1 MADTSLSAQIE
12 HDYKVSKWSRN
23 TVADGSWLQKYTVE
37 RLTNRDIFLANAID
51 TLNSGTDENLSSL
64 SAAISY
70 VSATHD
76 EYIDY
81 LSATISGTIY
91 DVSALNEK
99 VSSFSSE
106 YRTFYSATNNRFN
119 NIESNASG
127 LQNQI
132 DQLKIATDVI
142 NVFGTHDEFTAASAS
157 TWQQQVTDND
167 TIKVLNDNDE
177 YQVYYEWHDPYAT
190 QPHTDWT
197 GWSAIGSLDPYYSTN
212 EIDDYFEELSATV
225 SNNYLSAKGAVLT
238 GRNIAITE
246 NANYPKITIATKDD
260 VDFNTVS
267 AATAYGSSA
276 KFTNISAT
284 NISANLFKSDFG
296 TVDTWQLKF
305 NSATG
310 DKFTTNEANII
321 QLTANTLYGQSNN
334 SNVDSLIG
342 SAQIGAKASA
352 YITAHSGDFL
362 NSAHSAYGKLTFGT
376 KAYPATSYNYNFT
389 FLAGQGIS
397 FTTGN
402 NQVTISAEGT
412 TYSDSTYISTANKT
426 ISVKDTL
433 IGSAQSGKRA
443 YNILSGTKISAVGSQ
458 FTDTA
463 FGYLSAGFRIS
474 AGDNLTISAGANN
487 TIQLNAKPSI
497 DTTFSNIWYEGG
509 AEPLGETGTITGIT
523 AKFNNDL
530 DSHNHIVNQSVV
542 FGTSGNEVIS
552 GLLIQPADPTE
563 DGNVLTYNSLNNS
576 YTWQPGGT
584 TYTTANENIVINNG
598 LKTIGLASSVSSND
612 LHLTG
617 TNGVVISLNCNYIS
631 GYYAGSTT
639 DFTAKMN
646 WRDLLTLNYVSSCN
660 KLGSDGLPVIR
671 VSACSQIPSI
681 SEMVEGIYYLV

>member
-1 MADTSLSAQIE
+1 MAGANKPKPIE
-12 HDYKVSKWSRN
+12 ITGGDGNIYVVETWNRG
-23 TVADGSWLQKYTVE
+23 TVADGNVMTDYTIRPICSAIQGGTSGLSAETERAMAAESGISAIVDKHYDEYNTFISNEYNPFVSAVNTSAESLSARLAQEILDREDGDDDLQE
-37 RLTNRDIFLANAID
+37 QID
-51 TLNSGTDENLSSL
+51 TLK
-64 SAAISY
+64 A
-70 VSATHD
+70 
-76 EYIDY
+76 
-81 LSATISGTIY
+81 
-91 DVSALNEK
+91 
-99 VSSFSSE
+99 
-106 YRTFYSATNNRFN
+106 
-119 NIESNASG
+119 
-127 LQNQI
+127 
-132 DQLKIATDVI
+132 ATDVI
-142 NVFGTHDEFTAASAS
+142 MVYNTYSDFTSNS
-157 TWQQQVTDND
+157 SRLTLTDND
-167 TIKVLNDNDE
+167 VIKVLNDEERQKNQTY
-177 YQVYYEWHDPYAT
+177 YQYD
-190 QPHTDWT
+190 TDT
-197 GWSAIGSLDPYYSTN
+197 SAWSFLCELDPYYSKSDLEHASGKNINITTDENGIHINTN
-212 EIDDYFEELSATV
+212 DNVVFTTVTSNGFSGTNLS
-225 SNNYLSAKGAVLT
+225 G
-238 GRNIAITE
+238 
-246 NANYPKITIATKDD
+246 ATKHYTID
-260 VDFNTVS
+260 
-267 AATAYGSSA
+267 
-276 KFTNISAT
+276 
-284 NISANLFKSDFG
+284 NLF
-296 TVDTWQLKF
+296 
-305 NSATG
+305 
-310 DKFTTNEANII
+310 
-321 QLTANTLYGQSNN
+321 
-334 SNVDSLIG
+334 G
-342 SAQIGAKASA
+342 SAQSGAEASA
-352 YITAHSGDFL
+352 YITAHSADFL

>member
-37 RLTNRDIFLANAID
+37 KLTNRDIFLANAID

-81 LSATISGTIY
+81 LSATLSGTIY

-106 YRTFYSATNNRFN
+106 YKTFVSATNERFN
-119 NIESNASG
+119 NIESNADG

-197 GWSAIGSLDPYYSTN
+197 GWSAIGSLDPYYSKTD
-212 EIDDYFEELSATV
+212 I
-225 SNNYLSAKGAVLT
+225 
-238 GRNIAITE
+238 E
-246 NANYPKITIATKDD
+246 NAAGKNINITTANGLKISTSGNVEFDS
-260 VDFNTVS
+260 VS
-267 AATAYGSSA
+267 ASTVYGSSA

-284 NISANLFKSDFG
+284 NISANLFKSEFG

-305 NSATG
+305 DSATG

-342 SAQIGAKASA
+342 SAQSGAKASA

-389 FLAGQGIS
+389 FLAGQGIG

-426 ISVKDTL
+426 ISVKNTL
-433 IGSAQSGKRA
+433 IGSAQSGKKA
-443 YNILSGTKISAVGSQ
+443 YDILSGTKISAVGSQ
-458 FTDTA
+458 FTNTA
-463 FGYLSAGFRIS
+463 FGNLSAGFRIS
-474 AGDNLTISAGANN
+474 AGDNLIISTGANN
-487 TIQLNAKPSI
+487 TFKLDAKPSI

-523 AKFNNDL
+523 AKFNNDF

-563 DGNVLTYNSLNNS
+563 DGNVLTYNSLTNS

-598 LKTIGLASSVSSND
+598 LKTIGLASSISSDNMI
-612 LHLTG
+612 LYGKEFPGATY
-617 TNGVVISLNCNYIS
+617 TTTVIINGEYIS
-631 GYYAGSTT
+631 ANKTAPGGSI
-639 DFTAKMN
+639 TAKTYWM
-646 WRDLLTLNYVSSCN
+646 DLAKLNYVSSCN
-660 KLGSDGLPVIR
+660 PLDEFGRPAIKI
-671 VSACSQIPSI
+671 SACSTLPSVT
-681 SEMVEGIYYLV
+681 SMQRGVYYLV

>member
-12 HDYKVSKWSRN
+12 QDYKVSKWSRN

-51 TLNSGTDENLSSL
+51 TLNSGTDGNLSSL

-81 LSATISGTIY
+81 LSATLSGNIEN
-91 DVSALNEK
+91 VSSLNEK

-106 YRTFYSATNNRFN
+106 YKTFVSATNERFN
-119 NIESNASG
+119 NIESNADG

-197 GWSAIGSLDPYYSTN
+197 GWSAIGNLDPYYSKSD
-212 EIDDYFEELSATV
+212 I
-225 SNNYLSAKGAVLT
+225 
-238 GRNIAITE
+238 E
-246 NANYPKITIATKDD
+246 NAAGKNINITTANGLKISTSGNVEFDS
-260 VDFNTVS
+260 VS
-267 AATAYGSSA
+267 ASTVYGSSA

-284 NISANLFKSDFG
+284 NISANLFKSEFG

-305 NSATG
+305 DSATG

-342 SAQIGAKASA
+342 SAQSGAKASA

-362 NSAHSAYGKLTFGT
+362 NSAHSAYGTLTFGT
-376 KAYPATSYNYNFT
+376 KAYPATNSNYNFT
-389 FLAGQGIS
+389 FLAGQGIG
-397 FTTGN
+397 FTTAN

-412 TYSDSTYISTANKT
+412 TYQAGNYISTANKT
-426 ISVKDTL
+426 ISVTGSLLTSAKA
-433 IGSAQSGKRA
+433 GSAA
-443 YNILSGTKISAVGSQ
+443 SAW
-458 FTDTA
+458 
-463 FGYLSAGFRIS
+463 I
-474 AGDNLTISAGANN
+474 NN
-487 TIQLNAKPSI
+487 TLFDYSYTDFIDTKSTSGSI
-497 DTTFSNIWYEGG
+497 DKI
-509 AEPLGETGTITGIT
+509 TILY
-523 AKFNNDL
+523 KNDST
-530 DSHNHIVNQSVV
+530 DHDVMYHQEVV
-542 FGTSGNEVIS
+542 FERDNYSVS
-552 GLLIQPADPTE
+552 GLLIQAANSTTDN
-563 DGNVLTYNSLNNS
+563 GKVLTYNSTANN
-576 YTWQPGGT
+576 YTWQAIPPS
-584 TYTTANENIVINNG
+584 TYSNADGFISIDNTNRKINVQG
-598 LKTIGLASSVSSND
+598 
-612 LHLTG
+612 H
-617 TNGVVISLNCNYIS
+617 
-631 GYYAGSTT
+631 
-639 DFTAKMN
+639 
-646 WRDLLTLNYVSSCN
+646 
-660 KLGSDGLPVIR
+660 
-671 VSACSQIPSI
+671 
-681 SEMVEGIYYLV
+681 

>member
-37 RLTNRDIFLANAID
+37 KLTNRDIFLANAID
-51 TLNSGTDENLSSL
+51 TLNSGTDEDLSSL

-81 LSATISGTIY
+81 LSATLSGTIY

-106 YRTFYSATNNRFN
+106 YKTFVSATNERFN
-119 NIESNASG
+119 NIESNADG

-132 DQLKIATDVI
+132 DTLKAATDVI
-142 NVFGTHDEFTAASAS
+142 SVFGTYPEFTAASAS

-167 TIKVLNDNDE
+167 FIKVLRDSAYNPTGDE
-177 YQVYYEWHDPYAT
+177 DANTTDEDYYQVYYQWHSSAHDG
-190 QPHTDWT
+190 WN
-197 GWSAIGSLDPYYSTN
+197 GWSAIGNLDPYYSVR
-212 EIDDYFEELSATV
+212 EIDDYLDQINNEFDNLSATV
-225 SNNYLSAKGAVLT
+225 ADNYLSA
-238 GRNIAITE
+238 NE
-246 NANYPKITIATKDD
+246 NAVSAGKNIKIDYEQNKPKITINTKED
-260 VDFNTVS
+260 VEFNNVS
-267 AATAYGSSA
+267 SKNVSSTNVTALTAQGNSA
-276 KFTNISAT
+276 KFTNLSAT
-284 NISANLFKSDFG
+284 NLNNVAINNL
-296 TVDTWQLKF
+296 F
-305 NSATG
+305 NSA
-310 DKFTTNEANII
+310 
-321 QLTANTLYGQSNN
+321 QS
-334 SNVDSLIG
+334 
-342 SAQIGAKASA
+342 GAKASA

-362 NSAHSAYGKLTFGT
+362 NSAHSAYGTLTFGT
-376 KAYPATSYNYNFT
+376 KAYPATNSNYNFT
-389 FLAGQGIS
+389 FLAGQGIG
-397 FTTGN
+397 FTTAN

-412 TYSDSTYISTANKT
+412 TYQAGDYISTANKE
-426 ISVKDTL
+426 ISVTGKL
-433 IGSAQSGKRA
+433 IGSAQSGKSA

-458 FTDTA
+458 FTNTA

-474 AGDNLTISAGANN
+474 AGDNLIISTGANN
-487 TIQLNAKPSI
+487 TFNLNAKPSI

-523 AKFNNDL
+523 AKFNNDF

>member
-37 RLTNRDIFLANAID
+37 KLTNRDIFLANAID

-81 LSATISGTIY
+81 LSATLSGTIY

-106 YRTFYSATNNRFN
+106 YKTFVSATNERFN
-119 NIESNASG
+119 NIESNADG

-197 GWSAIGSLDPYYSTN
+197 GWSAIGSLDPYYSKTD
-212 EIDDYFEELSATV
+212 I
-225 SNNYLSAKGAVLT
+225 
-238 GRNIAITE
+238 E
-246 NANYPKITIATKDD
+246 NAAGKNINITTANGLKISTSGNVEFDS
-260 VDFNTVS
+260 VS
-267 AATAYGSSA
+267 ASTAYGSSA
-276 KFTNISAT
+276 KFTNISAN
-284 NISANLFKSDFG
+284 NISANLFKSEFG

-305 NSATG
+305 DSATG

-342 SAQIGAKASA
+342 SAQSGAKASA

-376 KAYPATSYNYNFT
+376 KAYPATNSSYNFT
-389 FLAGQGIS
+389 FIAGQGIG

-433 IGSAQSGKRA
+433 IGSAQSGKSA
-443 YNILSGTKISAVGSQ
+443 YDILSGTKISAVGSQ
-458 FTDTA
+458 FTNTA
-463 FGYLSAGFRIS
+463 FGNLSAGFRIS
-474 AGDNLTISAGANN
+474 AGDNLIISTGANN
-487 TIQLNAKPSI
+487 TFNLNAKPSI
-497 DTTFSNIWYEGG
+497 DTTFSNIWYEG
-509 AEPLGETGTITGIT
+509 AEPLGETGTITGIS
-523 AKFNNDL
+523 AYYNNDF

-552 GLLIQPADPTE
+552 GLLIQPASPT
-563 DGNVLTYNSLNNS
+563 DNGNVLTYNSTTNS

-598 LKTIGLASSVSSND
+598 LKTIGLATSISSDNMILYGKEFPGATYTTTVII
-612 LHLTG
+612 
-617 TNGVVISLNCNYIS
+617 NGEYIS
-631 GYYAGSTT
+631 ANKTAPGGSI
-639 DFTAKMN
+639 TAKTYWM
-646 WRDLLTLNYVSSCN
+646 DLAKLNYVSSCN
-660 KLGSDGLPVIR
+660 PLDEFGRPAIKI
-671 VSACSQIPSI
+671 SACSTLPSVT
-681 SEMVEGIYYLV
+681 SMQRGVYYLV

>member
-37 RLTNRDIFLANAID
+37 KLTNRDIFLANAID

-81 LSATISGTIY
+81 LSATLSGTIY

-106 YRTFYSATNNRFN
+106 YKTFVSATNERFN
-119 NIESNASG
+119 NIESNADG

-197 GWSAIGSLDPYYSTN
+197 GWSAIGNLDPYYSKS
-212 EIDDYFEELSATV
+212 DL
-225 SNNYLSAKGAVLT
+225 
-238 GRNIAITE
+238 E
-246 NANYPKITIATKDD
+246 NAAGKNINITTANGLKISTSGNVEFDS
-260 VDFNTVS
+260 VS
-267 AATAYGSSA
+267 ASNVYGSSA
-276 KFTNISAT
+276 KFTNISA
-284 NISANLFKSDFG
+284 NLFKSEFG

-305 NSATG
+305 DSATG

-342 SAQIGAKASA
+342 SAQSGAKASA

-362 NSAHSAYGKLTFGT
+362 NSAHSAYGTLTFGT
-376 KAYPATSYNYNFT
+376 KAYPATNSSYNFT
-389 FLAGQGIS
+389 FIAGQGIG

-412 TYSDSTYISTANKT
+412 TYQAGDYISTANKT
-426 ISVKDTL
+426 ISVKSTL
-433 IGSAQSGKRA
+433 IGSAQSGKYA
-443 YNILSGTKISAVGSQ
+443 YDILSGKKISAVGSQ
-458 FTDTA
+458 FTNTA

-497 DTTFSNIWYEGG
+497 DTTFSNIWYYQGEAEGIN
-509 AEPLGETGTITGIT
+509 GTITGIT
-523 AKFNNDL
+523 ARYNNDV
-530 DSHNHIVNQSVV
+530 DTPNYITQQEVV
-542 FGTSGNEVIS
+542 FGSSAGNTVS
-552 GLLIQPADPTE
+552 GLLIQAADPTE
-563 DGNVLTYNSLNNS
+563 NGNVLTYNSLNNS

>member
-37 RLTNRDIFLANAID
+37 KLTNRDIFLANAID
-51 TLNSGTDENLSSL
+51 TLNSGTDEDLSSL

-81 LSATISGTIY
+81 LSATLSGTIY

-106 YRTFYSATNNRFN
+106 YKTFVSATNERFN
-119 NIESNASG
+119 NIESNADG

-197 GWSAIGSLDPYYSTN
+197 GWSAIGNLDPYYSKSD
-212 EIDDYFEELSATV
+212 I
-225 SNNYLSAKGAVLT
+225 
-238 GRNIAITE
+238 E
-246 NANYPKITIATKDD
+246 NAAGKNINITTANGLKISTSGNVEFDS
-260 VDFNTVS
+260 VS
-267 AATAYGSSA
+267 ASTVYGSSA

-284 NISANLFKSDFG
+284 NISANLFKSEFG
-296 TVDTWQLKF
+296 TVDTFNLKF

-342 SAQIGAKASA
+342 SAQSGAYASA

-362 NSAHSAYGKLTFGT
+362 NSAHSAYGTLTFGT

-458 FTDTA
+458 FTNTA
-463 FGYLSAGFRIS
+463 FGNLSAGFRIS
-474 AGDNLTISAGANN
+474 AGDNLIISTAANN
-487 TIQLNAKPSI
+487 TFKLDAKPSI

-523 AKFNNDL
+523 AKFNNDF

-552 GLLIQPADPTE
+552 GLLIQPASPT
-563 DGNVLTYNSLNNS
+563 DNGNVLTYNSLNNS

-598 LKTIGLASSVSSND
+598 LKTIGLASSISSDNMI
-612 LHLTG
+612 LYGKEFPGATY
-617 TNGVVISLNCNYIS
+617 TTTVIINGEYIS
-631 GYYAGSTT
+631 ANKTAPGGSI
-639 DFTAKMN
+639 TAKTYWM
-646 WRDLLTLNYVSSCN
+646 DLAKLNYVSSCN
-660 KLGSDGLPVIR
+660 PLDEFGRPAIKI
-671 VSACSQIPSI
+671 SACSTLPSVT
-681 SEMVEGIYYLV
+681 SMQRGVYYLV